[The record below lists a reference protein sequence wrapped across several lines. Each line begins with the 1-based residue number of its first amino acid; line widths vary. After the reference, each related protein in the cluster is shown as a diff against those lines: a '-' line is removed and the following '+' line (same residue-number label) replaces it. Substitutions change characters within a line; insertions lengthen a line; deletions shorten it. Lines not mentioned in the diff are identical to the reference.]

1 MRGERGG
8 RSTGGGERGGR
19 RVRWNGFWNILE
31 EMPQATTHVN
41 EGTTIKLSVAET
53 VNEDCQ
59 LTIFEG
65 GFKDFANFQYTDL
78 QITLTVS

>member
-31 EMPQATTHVN
+31 EMP
-41 EGTTIKLSVAET
+41 
-53 VNEDCQ
+53 
-59 LTIFEG
+59 
-65 GFKDFANFQYTDL
+65 
-78 QITLTVS
+78 